1 MAIEAIKGAGMV
13 YQGSTSTAQIKEQAQ
28 GRTEVSSADNQ
39 VVSDSIARNIQAMN
53 TKGTSG
59 DSAGDAGA
67 QGQAQLAAQ
76 KQNEKNMQLK
86 KAVDDINKSAL
97 ADQSEAVFGIHEK
110 TNRVTIKIVDKK
122 TKEVIAYDDV
132 IDDMFSQVKKEL
144 ADGILNGEATQEQI
158 LDILMIAKYYE
169 RIGDHATNI
178 AEWAEY
184 AITGVHRNSEL
195 EEHL

>member
-53 TKGTSG
+53 TKEASG

-67 QGQAQLAAQ
+67 RGQAQAAAQ
-76 KQNEKNMQLK
+76 KQNE

-122 TKEVIAYDDV
+122 TKEVI
-132 IDDMFSQVKKEL
+132 KEFPP
-144 ADGILNGEATQEQI
+144 EKT
-158 LDILMIAKYYE
+158 LDMIAKVWE
-169 RIGDHATNI
+169 MAGLMVDEKR
-178 AEWAEY
+178 
-184 AITGVHRNSEL
+184 
-195 EEHL
+195 